1 MVLQKEKLI
10 LVKLGFW
17 YEYDF
22 PNGMDPKLIVN
33 YPWDSN
39 NKLKFINYLK
49 GAYKM
54 GDYCGYSW
62 CRITGKSGIEFG
74 CSDMTDGIFI
84 WPEGFVLYL
93 ERYNIELPEYF
104 TKSVMARDFKYDE
117 ANIKFFK
124 EEIDPW
130 SIDPIDADPNKYI
143 VNSEP
148 WKKWSEEKREI
159 AKQSGLLQTIKPV
172 WMK

>member
-1 MVLQKEKLI
+1 MVLPKEKLI
-10 LVKLGFW
+10 LIELGFW
-17 YEYDF
+17 YDKDQ
-22 PNGMDPKLIVN
+22 PLGMDPKLILN
-33 YPWDSN
+33 YPWDNSL
-39 NKLKFINYLK
+39 KKKFIQYLNE
-49 GAYKM
+49 AEVLAEFMLYT
-54 GDYCGYSW
+54 W
-62 CRITGKSGIEFG
+62 CRITGATMNIGIGE
-74 CSDMTDGIFI
+74 MTDGIYI
-84 WPEGFVLYL
+84 WPLDLVYYL
-93 ERYNIELPEYF
+93 DRYNIELPEYF
-104 TKSVMARDFKYDE
+104 TRSVIDRDFKYDE